1 MNAVAGITL
10 DRTPTGKPLFA
21 HIDLR
26 KHADMIP
33 ILKNKGVE
41 IEKTIKW
48 TAKMKRALNEKE
60 FTVLDINNFWGE

>member
-1 MNAVAGITL
+1 MNTVAGITIE
-10 DRTPTGKPLFA
+10 RTPLGKPLYA

-33 ILKNKGVE
+33 ILENKGVE